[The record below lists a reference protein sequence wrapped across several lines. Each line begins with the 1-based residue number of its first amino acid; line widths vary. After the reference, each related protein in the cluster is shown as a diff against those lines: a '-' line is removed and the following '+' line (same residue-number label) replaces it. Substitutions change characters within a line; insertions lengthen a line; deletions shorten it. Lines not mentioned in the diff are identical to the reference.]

1 MQDSSQPVMSV
12 DEITRRLEELDAALR
27 VVESEG
33 RDLEEKIRQGIT
45 DVALLQPVYVNRVYH
60 MTKCV

>member
-1 MQDSSQPVMSV
+1 MLLQDSSEPVMSV

-33 RDLEEKIRQGIT
+33 RDLEEKIRKGIT
-45 DVALLQPVYVNRVYH
+45 VMLQLLVSICLH
-60 MTKCV
+60 LF